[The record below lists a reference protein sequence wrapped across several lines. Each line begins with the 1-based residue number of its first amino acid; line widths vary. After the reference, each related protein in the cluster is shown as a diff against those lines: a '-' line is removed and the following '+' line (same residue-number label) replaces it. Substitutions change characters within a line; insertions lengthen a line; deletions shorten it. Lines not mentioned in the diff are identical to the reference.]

1 MKQKNKRTL
10 REDFRLL
17 ARAFRIWHEI
27 SPTYWL
33 FQALPILTDTFLP
46 YFAVYISAELLNE
59 LAGGRNPQKMLWLAV
74 VTVAGSFILNLL
86 TRILQL
92 HTTLVSADF
101 EQRKRIYI
109 FDRENAF
116 QYEHLENSDV
126 ILERQELS
134 TIENSTGGGFR
145 KVSEAVGSLLKGL
158 LNIAFSVALTIS
170 MFRMRATGQ
179 VSGVLGFVNSPYSS
193 VVIIALVLINAVL
206 GIRIATV
213 RTEKLAEATSTLSA
227 FNTRYFTFAD
237 NFGPDMIVFRL
248 NRLVNDEFEKHS
260 LHPVWIDGIARV
272 NIRYNSFSILLS
284 AVTHLSVFLFTAAK
298 AYIGVFGIG
307 SLVLYQSTVE
317 RFINAVAITTKAVG
331 ELRFNNQYLEK
342 LYNYLDLPNEMYK
355 GTLAVEKRDDID
367 YEIEFRDVSF
377 KYPRTEA
384 WALRHVNLK
393 FKIGDKL
400 AIVGE
405 NGSGKT
411 TFIKL
416 LCRLYDPTEGKILLN
431 GIDITRYR
439 YDEYLAVVRRDRL
452 RDPAKVGQRIVV
464 DPDPVRDVA
473 AGHAFD
479 IEIVAERQG
488 GNKDGYGRGQTG
500 IVTVVERQRFTG
512 EIQFQIDAGNA
523 LDVEGNL
530 GAVEPVRVAA
540 AELTVAQGSPPVHRP
555 CSVVLLPQV
564 LERLSFSG
572 QSAVHFLLVEVPV
585 QIGIDRIPSFSVQ
598 NALDKLVGDLF
609 RKGIRQFRAFPETFQ
624 KLVYRGLSIAGDF
637 GDFPAAHPIGE
648 MEHEHSLVV
657 HMRTSSNGFL
667 LQKEVFPL

>member
-17 ARAFRIWHEI
+17 ARAFRIWHKI

-46 YFAVYISAELLNE
+46 YFAVYMSAELLNE

-74 VTVAGSFILNLL
+74 VTVAGSFILNLI

-109 FDRENAF
+109 FDLENAF
-116 QYEHLENSDV
+116 QYEHLANSDV

-170 MFRMRATGQ
+170 MFRMRAAGQ
-179 VSGVLGFVNSPYSS
+179 ISGVLGFVNSPYSS

-317 RFINAVAITTKAVG
+317 RFVNAVAITTKAVG

-342 LYNYLDLPNEMYK
+342 LYKYLDLPNEMYK

-377 KYPRTEA
+377 KYPRTET
-384 WALRHVNLK
+384 WALRHVNMK

-439 YDEYLAVVRRDRL
+439 YDEYMALFSVVFQDYALFQFPLAANVAASFDWDAER
-452 RDPAKVGQRIVV
+452 
-464 DPDPVRDVA
+464 VRDCLVR
-473 AGHAFD
+473 AGLEEKLD
-479 IEIVAERQG
+479 GLERGIETPVGRDYDSDGVDFSG
-488 GNKDGYGRGQTG
+488 GEMQKIALARALYKDAPFVILDEPT
-500 IVTVVERQRFTG
+500 
-512 EIQFQIDAGNA
+512 AA
-523 LDVEGNL
+523 LDPIAEA
-530 GAVEPVRVAA
+530 AVYENFNT
-540 AELTVAQGSPPVHRP
+540 LTQNKT
-555 CSVVLLPQV
+555 SVFISH
-564 LERLSFSG
+564 RLSSCRFCDEI
-572 QSAVHFLLVEVPV
+572 AVFDHGMLVQE
-585 QIGIDRIPSFSVQ
+585 GTHE
-598 NALDKLVGDLF
+598 KLVG
-609 RKGIRQFRAFPETFQ
+609 ETGKYAELWHAQ
-624 KLVYRGLSIAGDF
+624 AKYYE
-637 GDFPAAHPIGE
+637 GE
-648 MEHEHSLVV
+648 RVS
-657 HMRTSSNGFL
+657 
-667 LQKEVFPL
+667 